1 MWVTWMLAYI
11 IRYIE
16 EQTAAQE
23 KQASNGNATKVQPIE
38 INNLLKTKRKALHLF
53 TLKDGAPG

>member
-1 MWVTWMLAYI
+1 LIDEKDPVAMALLKKYNVRMPNIYVSDVDASYI

-23 KQASNGNATKVQPIE
+23 KQASNGDATKVANQ
-38 INNLLKTKRKALHLF
+38 
-53 TLKDGAPG
+53 

>member
-1 MWVTWMLAYI
+1 VDAALI

-23 KQASNGNATKVQPIE
+23 KQASNGNAAKVANQ
-38 INNLLKTKRKALHLF
+38 
-53 TLKDGAPG
+53 

>member
-1 MWVTWMLAYI
+1 LLEEKDPIATALLKKYNVRMPNIYVSDADAGYL

-23 KQASNGNATKVQPIE
+23 KQASNGTATKAANQ
-38 INNLLKTKRKALHLF
+38 
-53 TLKDGAPG
+53 

>member
-1 MWVTWMLAYI
+1 VADMDAALI

-23 KQASNGNATKVQPIE
+23 KQASNGNATKAGNQ
-38 INNLLKTKRKALHLF
+38 
-53 TLKDGAPG
+53 

>member
-1 MWVTWMLAYI
+1 VDTSYI

-23 KQASNGNATKVQPIE
+23 KQASNGNATKVASQ
-38 INNLLKTKRKALHLF
+38 
-53 TLKDGAPG
+53 